1 MSRRHWTQHLAGATR
16 APAGQGSAT
25 PPKTRRPA
33 TTGLRGPRPSRADWE
48 RLDALVPDFQQLDID
63 LMGKPRMTRRDQ
75 WAKRPCVLRYRA
87 QCDHLRLAGL
97 RLPMR
102 YVAVVFLA
110 MPPSWSIAERRRQAG
125 QPHLSKPDKDNCE
138 KLLLDALA
146 PSDAHLWDGRLQK
159 RWAWHGRLL
168 LLRAPIDE
176 ANLDRLILE
185 HAPREPDHV
194 R

>member
-1 MSRRHWTQHLAGATR
+1 MTRRLWSQHLAGATR
-16 APAGQGSAT
+16 APAGQARAT
-25 PPKTRRPA
+25 PPKARRPG
-33 TTGLRGPRPSRADWE
+33 TTTLRGPRPFRADWE

-87 QCDHLRLAGL
+87 QADHLRLAGI

-102 YVAVVFLA
+102 YLAVVFLP
-110 MPPSWSIAERRRQAG
+110 MPASWSTAEKRRHNAT
-125 QPHLSKPDKDNCE
+125 PHLSKPDKDNLE
-138 KLLLDALA
+138 KGLLDCLA

-159 RWAWHGRLL
+159 RWGWHGRLL
-168 LLRAPIDE
+168 LLRAPLDE
-176 ANLDRLILE
+176 ATLE
-185 HAPREPDHV
+185 HLIAQHAPGEPTHG